1 MFRRPRFDDGQLSS
15 QAELGLEP
23 ERIDELRS
31 SVATFPDWPDLGSAP
46 AVSSSDWLAARFAI
60 RGLPMRSRSL
70 RPAEEALAPVLSA
83 VGALGVAPSLVEVAR
98 LVHFGM
104 SATGSYVVFA
114 HRGDRRVRFTITWT
128 PRLVGPEG

>member
-23 ERIDELRS
+23 ERIDELRD
-31 SVATFPDWPDLGSAP
+31 SVATFPDWPDVESAP
-46 AVSSSDWLAARFAI
+46 GVTASQWFAARFAI
-60 RGLPMRSRSL
+60 RGLPMGSRAL
-70 RPAEEALAPVLSA
+70 RPAADALAPILSA
-83 VGALGVAPSLVEVAR
+83 VGELGVSPSLVDVAR

-114 HRGDRRVRFTITWT
+114 HRVDNGVRFTITWT
-128 PRLVGPEG
+128 PRLIGPEG